1 MIDLYFWPTPNCYKI
16 SILLEELGLP
26 YTVMPIHIGK
36 GEQYTPEF
44 EAINPNGKV
53 PALTDH
59 DGPDGKSITIFE
71 SGAIMIYLAEKA
83 GKFIPQPTA
92 PRMAV
97 LEWLMFQ
104 MGSVGPMLGQA
115 HHFRKYAKTKI
126 PYAVDRYTQEATRI
140 YTVLD
145 KRLSNTPFLAGE
157 YSIADMAVYPWLRPY
172 RWQGQELSEFS
183 NLQRWYSAVRE
194 RPAVQRGLAVMGE
207 RLKRNKDKPMGDSW
221 DILFGSRQSDDEKQ
235 NKPHAD
241 KGSRS

>member
-16 SILLEELGLP
+16 SILLEELNVP
-26 YTVMPIHIGK
+26 YTSRPIHIGK

-53 PALTDH
+53 PALIDH

-83 GKFIPQPTA
+83 GKFIPQPMA

-140 YTVLD
+140 YNVLD
-145 KRLSNTPFLAGE
+145 KRLGITPFLAGE

-183 NLQRWYSAVRE
+183 NLQRWYSAMRE
-194 RPAVQRGLAVMGE
+194 RPAVQRGVAVMGE
-207 RLKRNKDKPMGDSW
+207 QLKRNRDKPIGEAW
-221 DILFGSRQSDDEKQ
+221 DILFGSRQSYDEKQ
-235 NKPHAD
+235 NKLLSD
-241 KGSRS
+241 KGSRP